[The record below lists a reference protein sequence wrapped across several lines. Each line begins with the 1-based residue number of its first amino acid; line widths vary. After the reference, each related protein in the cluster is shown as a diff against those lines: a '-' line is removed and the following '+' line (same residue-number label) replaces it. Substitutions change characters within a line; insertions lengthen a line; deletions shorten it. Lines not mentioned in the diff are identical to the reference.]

1 MVLDSALQGHAAG
14 AKELLAAVT
23 KDPSL
28 LEDPSLAFLKEFCE
42 NYPPAAP
49 EPETDDDAGGEF
61 MKREKT
67 PFPAVPTNAAEAPDD
82 ADWSIAST
90 KKSAA
95 QQAST
100 PAERD
105 LEADKL
111 QQSVRM
117 LTQRLAETQD
127 SLRTKVEQI
136 RWLKEMTKD
145 HARARGPAGRVLRE
159 HRAPCRAADKVRR
172 ARARAPSTRGPCP
185 PPPRPS

>member
-49 EPETDDDAGGEF
+49 EAETDDDAGGEF

-90 KKSAA
+90 QEERGPSGSAGGGPRPLHRSA
-95 QQAST
+95 PSGGRHRVPVGDDA
-100 PAERD
+100 R
-105 LEADKL
+105 EARR
-111 QQSVRM
+111 SPVEARAAGGGH
-117 LTQRLAETQD
+117 QRL
-127 SLRTKVEQI
+127 
-136 RWLKEMTKD
+136 
-145 HARARGPAGRVLRE
+145 
-159 HRAPCRAADKVRR
+159 
-172 ARARAPSTRGPCP
+172 
-185 PPPRPS
+185 